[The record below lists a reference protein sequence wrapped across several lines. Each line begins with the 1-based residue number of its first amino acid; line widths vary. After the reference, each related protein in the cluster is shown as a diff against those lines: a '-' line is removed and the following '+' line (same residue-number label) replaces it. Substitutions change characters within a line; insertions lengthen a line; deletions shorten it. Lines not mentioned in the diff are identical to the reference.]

1 MAESEAR
8 EERDA
13 LYYMVKWPMAAPG
26 DSYKAGEKYHWL
38 VAALAWLVPGLP
50 RAVGRLL
57 VGPVMA
63 TVNYYLARKRAS
75 A

>member
-1 MAESEAR
+1 MAGSEAKEAR
-8 EERDA
+8 GA

-38 VAALAWLVPGLP
+38 VATLAWLVPGLP
-50 RAVGRLL
+50 RAIGRLL
-57 VGPVMA
+57 IGPVMA
-63 TVNYYLARKRAS
+63 TINYYSARKRAS